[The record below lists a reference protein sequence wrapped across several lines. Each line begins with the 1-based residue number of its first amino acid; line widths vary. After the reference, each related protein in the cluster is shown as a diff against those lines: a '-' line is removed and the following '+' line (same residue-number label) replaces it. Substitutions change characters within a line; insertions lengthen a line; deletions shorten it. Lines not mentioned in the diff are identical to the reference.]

1 MSDKYIII
9 NLNMFAKEN
18 LVFIVAPNEDIAN
31 QGAYPIE
38 QLPTVLVELAHS
50 SDIYKIKIAGNSK
63 YAQLLEFGIEQSE
76 MVKYS
81 ERKIKVEVI

>member
-18 LVFIVAPNEDIAN
+18 QVFIVAPNEDIAN
-31 QGAYPIE
+31 QGSYSIE
-38 QLPTVLVELAHS
+38 QLPNILVELAHNS
-50 SDIYKIKIAGNSK
+50 NIYNIKIAGNSK
-63 YAQLLEFGIEQSE
+63 YAQLVEFGIEQAE

-81 ERKIKVEVI
+81 ERKIKIEVI